1 MFTLAVT
8 GQTQEGGSDS
18 PRILTDEQID
28 ICHENLEGI
37 AMYVA
42 VRRSRLGL
50 NLNLKLQSAYVSG
63 QVLRLLHGTGRAR

>member
-50 NLNLKLQSAYVSG
+50 NLKLQSAYVSG